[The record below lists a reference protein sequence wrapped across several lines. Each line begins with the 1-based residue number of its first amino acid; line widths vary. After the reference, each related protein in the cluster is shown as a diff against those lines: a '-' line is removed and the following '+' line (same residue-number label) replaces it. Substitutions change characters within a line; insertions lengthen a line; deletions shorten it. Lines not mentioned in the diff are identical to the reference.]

1 MIVSRR
7 AWREAAIYLTSAMA
21 VLLLWWL
28 FVHLTGVKEYLL
40 PGPGKVLSNM
50 WAQRDTLLAD
60 AGVTAWETVL
70 GFVLSVVIAMP
81 MAVLMTESRL
91 AYSFGYPLVVGLQTV
106 PKIAVAPLLVV
117 VLGFGIL
124 PKIIVVVLVAF
135 SVLCWIVIFAK
146 ALHLNRARGDS
157 DRFMKAFDSAGSL
170 DALAQ
175 QGLSGFKG
183 SPYARIFATG
193 YDEMIRLTKGERNKR
208 LDDAQATH
216 VDSIT
221 RRAAASEVT
230 HLESWMSLLGTIGST
245 APFIGLFGTVYG
257 IMDAFLS
264 IGNQQSANLP
274 VVAPKI
280 AEALIAT
287 AIGLVAAIPAVMAYN
302 YFVRRIRV
310 LESETDAFASDYL
323 NIVRRHFLS

>member
-1 MIVSRR
+1 MSFFG
-7 AWREAAIYLTSAMA
+7 AASDAISVA
-21 VLLLWWL
+21 VQPAGGGPAPGAAPERLDPMQLVL
-28 FVHLTGVKEYLL
+28 HASIPVKL
-40 PGPGKVLSNM
+40 VL
-50 WAQRDTLLAD
+50 
-60 AGVTAWETVL
+60 
-70 GFVLSVVIAMP
+70 VI
-81 MAVLMTESRL
+81 
-91 AYSFGYPLVVGLQTV
+91 
-106 PKIAVAPLLVV
+106 
-117 VLGFGIL
+117 
-124 PKIIVVVLVAF
+124 LVAF

-146 ALHLNRARGDS
+146 ALHLARARGDS
-157 DRFMKAFDSAGSL
+157 DKFMKAFDGAGSL

-175 QGLSGFKG
+175 QGLSAFRG
-183 SPYARIFATG
+183 SPFARIFATG
-193 YDEMIRLTKGERNKR
+193 YDEMVRLTKGVRGQR

-245 APFIGLFGTVYG
+245 SPFIGLFGTVYG

-302 YFVRRIRV
+302 YFSRRV
-310 LESETDAFASDYL
+310 GELADVMDAFAADVSARAKL
-323 NIVRRHFLS
+323 GGV

>member
-1 MIVSRR
+1 MSFLGVATAHLAI
-7 AWREAAIYLTSAMA
+7 ALQPAAGAGGGLPAPERLDPVQLVLHASIPVKLVLV
-21 VLLLWWL
+21 VLL
-28 FVHLTGVKEYLL
+28 
-40 PGPGKVLSNM
+40 
-50 WAQRDTLLAD
+50 
-60 AGVTAWETVL
+60 
-70 GFVLSVVIAMP
+70 
-81 MAVLMTESRL
+81 
-91 AYSFGYPLVVGLQTV
+91 
-106 PKIAVAPLLVV
+106 
-117 VLGFGIL
+117 
-124 PKIIVVVLVAF
+124 AF

-146 ALHLNRARGDS
+146 SLHLARARGDS
-157 DRFMKAFDSAGSL
+157 DRFMKAFDTAGSL

-175 QGLSGFKG
+175 QGLSGFRG
-183 SPYARIFATG
+183 SPFARIFATG
-193 YDEMIRLTKGERNKR
+193 YDEMIRLTKGERGRR
-208 LDDAQATH
+208 LDDAQAVH

-287 AIGLVAAIPAVMAYN
+287 AIGLVAAIPSVMAYN
-302 YFVRRIRV
+302 FFARRV
-310 LESETDAFASDYL
+310 GELADVMDSFAADVAARAKL
-323 NIVRRHFLS
+323 GGI